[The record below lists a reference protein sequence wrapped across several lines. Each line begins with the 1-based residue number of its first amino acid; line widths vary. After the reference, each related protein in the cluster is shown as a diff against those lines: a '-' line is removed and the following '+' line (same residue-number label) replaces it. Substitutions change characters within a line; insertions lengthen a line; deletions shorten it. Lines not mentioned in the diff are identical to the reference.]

1 MKRLLVLPVLF
12 LTLVVGNPA
21 FSAEYLKGLEA
32 ADRGDF
38 ATALGE
44 WKPLAEQGDVR
55 AQSLLGFI
63 YQKGKG
69 VPQDYKT
76 AIKWYK
82 LAAEQGDVSAQV
94 NLGRMYAT
102 GIGTLQEHTRAYMW
116 WNLSALQG
124 NKKARENRDKLEK
137 QMSLPQ
143 IETAQRLARE
153 CVEKN
158 YKGC

>member
-44 WKPLAEQGDVR
+44 FKPLAEQGDVR
-55 AQSLLGFI
+55 AQSLLGFM
-63 YQKGKG
+63 YQKEKG
-69 VPQDYKT
+69 VPQDHKT

-94 NLGRMYAT
+94 NLGGMYAKGT
-102 GIGTLQEHTRAYMW
+102 GTPQARPQPG
-116 WNLSALQG
+116 SASRSSI
-124 NKKARENRDKLEK
+124 N
-137 QMSLPQ
+137 
-143 IETAQRLARE
+143 
-153 CVEKN
+153 
-158 YKGC
+158 